1 MFGIGVFVVEDVI
14 EMSWLV
20 IVCFILFVVILFI
33 VLYGYEVGI

>member
-20 IVCFILFVVILFI
+20 IVCFILIVVILFI